1 MVYLD
6 KCWKPCIVGL
16 RRNTNDCCP
25 CFYYGAS
32 TPTMVPKLKLFSTPT
47 MMMSL
52 MTVMEVSGLQQMCWG
67 AKDVCIDCAL
77 ANRLGFFYQALR
89 KMALDGNS
97 LVDIKHKNAM
107 LNETHLY
114 KLLRC
119 LLQDRLDKPISV
131 NPAWLFFRSHDDRK
145 TIDAMLYVDN
155 HWHPCIAG
163 LSKDENNCSP
173 CFYYGAPSP
182 RMVHQSSLF
191 VDSVVKVGLRPDL
204 LGSWSKHH
212 KCVKLPFVP

>member
-1 MVYLD
+1 M
-6 KCWKPCIVGL
+6 I
-16 RRNTNDCCP
+16 
-25 CFYYGAS
+25 
-32 TPTMVPKLKLFSTPT
+32 
-47 MMMSL
+47 
-52 MTVMEVSGLQQMCWG
+52 
-67 AKDVCIDCAL
+67 
-77 ANRLGFFYQALR
+77 
-89 KMALDGNS
+89 
-97 LVDIKHKNAM
+97 
-107 LNETHLY
+107 NETQLY

-119 LLQDRLDKPISV
+119 LLQDRLDKSISV

-163 LSKDENNCSP
+163 LSKDENNCSL